1 MTPIDL
7 QDYAH
12 AKRKIPA
19 AFLRPKSGKAQKIS
33 SWKLLGSYLLDAWMV
48 VGSTAMIA
56 AFFKISFA
64 SFIISDRL
72 YMTMLKMSY
81 YQLSVAFL
89 PLMFTGYFFFSY
101 FFNHG
106 QSWGLH
112 TVKAR
117 ITMPEQNF
125 RSSLLWAMMSSLV
138 VMTFGLGFFW
148 VRDFCA
154 RKSWGTFEGHDHLY
168 AQLVQEKIFSPVDL
182 VALSEANAKK
192 AELEGHEEHFQQ
204 AA

>member
-1 MTPIDL
+1 
-7 QDYAH
+7 
-12 AKRKIPA
+12 
-19 AFLRPKSGKAQKIS
+19 
-33 SWKLLGSYLLDAWMV
+33 
-48 VGSTAMIA
+48 
-56 AFFKISFA
+56 
-64 SFIISDRL
+64 
-72 YMTMLKMSY
+72 
-81 YQLSVAFL
+81 
-89 PLMFTGYFFFSY
+89 
-101 FFNHG
+101 
-106 QSWGLH
+106 
-112 TVKAR
+112 
-117 ITMPEQNF
+117 MPEQNF